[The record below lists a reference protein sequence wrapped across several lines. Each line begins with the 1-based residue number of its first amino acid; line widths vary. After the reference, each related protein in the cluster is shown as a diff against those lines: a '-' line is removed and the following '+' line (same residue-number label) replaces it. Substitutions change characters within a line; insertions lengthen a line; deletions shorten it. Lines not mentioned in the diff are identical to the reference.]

1 MSDAENDF
9 GNAGDMISGSQNPQE
24 HNDWLDQH
32 QQELERQ
39 RKTLEKQQRAL
50 TTPASDPVV
59 PPTGMTPAKEAP
71 TPPPSSEPLPS
82 EPPGPVT
89 PRPVA
94 GEPDFTQKWTA
105 PLEKLP
111 PKEVDFH
118 NENKFTG
125 RDGPWDWAGKRYP
138 PAQAKRMV
146 QGRLDNLRGMS
157 RDQRDVLF
165 LCNYENDSTFRQRV
179 NRAIHER
186 QKAIPAVPSTE
197 GAPVPAVSSSVPAEA
212 KTKPSLTEQ
221 VARVNEP
228 GDESMTLLY
237 QQGLKL
243 FSEAFG
249 KDKAVTG
256 YGRAYPTHSDPGMA
270 PVYRAIGQTAENA
283 LGRANAVNGNGTRPP
298 GHLDESMGPAEGE
311 LFRNMN
317 HDAVA
322 DTYNLQLQKEGF
334 TYKPETG
341 TFEADGASTGVK
353 MAPVQLQSVV
363 YSLGAVLGRCLY
375 DLIGGD
381 PIALEKTEADIQRM
395 EKELEAMNPMTLDKI
410 YVEGHPEKTG
420 ENITRYLYQQLG
432 NQVVKVPVYYIL
444 GKIESI
450 AALTGISAAL
460 LTSQINTDIIK
471 AQGEGDPYTAAM
483 YGVPLSLLVLLKA
496 PFKVPLSIKNAREFA
511 KYLGSV
517 LLEFGVDL
525 AQQAGAQF
533 AVTEHENLRKNDENS
548 PQ

>member
-94 GEPDFTQKWTA
+94 GEPDFIQKWTA

-138 PAQAKRMV
+138 RAQAKRMV

-256 YGRAYPTHSDPGMA
+256 YGRAYPAHSDPSAA

-322 DTYNLQLQKEGF
+322 KAQQAISQAEGF
-334 TYKPETG
+334 TYDREHG
-341 TFEADGASTGVK
+341 TREAYSFLKGIYMIPAEIKIGLYGL
-353 MAPVQLQSVV
+353 A
-363 YSLGAVLGRCLY
+363 SLGGE
-375 DLIGGD
+375 LIYRVAGGD
-381 PIALEKTEADIQRM
+381 PTGLRKVQQTLKQYQQEMAALKP
-395 EKELEAMNPMTLDKI
+395 LTLDSL
-410 YVEGHPEKTG
+410 YVKGRPDQTMQ
-420 ENITRYLYQQLG
+420 NVTDYLYQQLG
-432 NQVVKVPVYYIL
+432 NQLVKVPAYYLL

-450 AALTGISAAL
+450 AALTGISSTKL
-460 LTSQINTDIIK
+460 SSQIHADILNQSGNTDPTD
-471 AQGEGDPYTAAM
+471 AVV
-483 YGVPLSLLVLLKA
+483 YGVPLGLLSLLGVPAKA
-496 PFKVPLSIKNAREFA
+496 PFSINSPAELKAWVM
-511 KYLGSV
+511 S
-517 LLEFGVDL
+517 LLADFSIGQ
-525 AQQAGAQF
+525 AQEAGARF
-533 AVTEHENLRKNDENS
+533 AVDESKNKEDK
-548 PQ
+548 PYPRQ

>member
-1 MSDAENDF
+1 M
-9 GNAGDMISGSQNPQE
+9 
-24 HNDWLDQH
+24 
-32 QQELERQ
+32 
-39 RKTLEKQQRAL
+39 
-50 TTPASDPVV
+50 
-59 PPTGMTPAKEAP
+59 
-71 TPPPSSEPLPS
+71 
-82 EPPGPVT
+82 
-89 PRPVA
+89 
-94 GEPDFTQKWTA
+94 
-105 PLEKLP
+105 
-111 PKEVDFH
+111 
-118 NENKFTG
+118 
-125 RDGPWDWAGKRYP
+125 
-138 PAQAKRMV
+138 
-146 QGRLDNLRGMS
+146 
-157 RDQRDVLF
+157 
-165 LCNYENDSTFRQRV
+165 
-179 NRAIHER
+179 
-186 QKAIPAVPSTE
+186 
-197 GAPVPAVSSSVPAEA
+197 PAVSSSMPAEA

-228 GDESMTLLY
+228 GDESMTPLY

-256 YGRAYPTHSDPGMA
+256 YGRAYPAHSDTSAA

-460 LTSQINTDIIK
+460 LTSQIHADIIK

-525 AQQAGAQF
+525 AQQAGVDF
-533 AVTEHENLRKNDENS
+533 AIDESEEENKNMEDPS
-548 PQ
+548 Y